1 MPQFFIPSKEQM
13 SPVARDYSETARYLG
28 YQKVSVP
35 DEQTDALI
43 KNAAAELLEVIKPQA
58 VYEQFDLSAKYDE
71 EAGTGEVSFADV
83 RIPSNDLAR
92 NLRECNKVVI
102 FASTLGAQCDQEI
115 RRAQIKD
122 PVKAAVL
129 QATGAMYIEKCIDLL
144 NEKIR
149 IEFEEQGH
157 KVRPRFS
164 PGYGDVSLEVQ
175 KDFFRLLPCQR
186 IGLTLMDTFIMSPEK
201 SVTAF
206 IGVLREPQEPQS

>member
-13 SPVARDYSETARYLG
+13 FPVARDFSETARYLG

-35 DEQTDALI
+35 DEQTEELI
-43 KNAAAELLEVIKPQA
+43 RTAAAELLEVIKPQA
-58 VYEQFDLSAKYDE
+58 VYEQFDLSVEYNE
-71 EAGTGEVSFADV
+71 EAGTGMVSFSDV
-83 RIPSNDLAR
+83 RIPSKDLAR

-129 QATGAMYIEKCIDLL
+129 QATGAMYIEKCVDLL

-149 IEFEEQGH
+149 IEFEEQGY

-175 KDFFRLLPCQR
+175 KDFFRLLPCSR
-186 IGLTLMDTFIMSPEK
+186 IGLTLMDTLIMSPEK

-206 IGVLREPQEPQS
+206 IGIKA